1 MNMRDKRLYSP
12 KYVKEILGRYGF
24 EFSKSLGQNFL
35 IDGNI
40 VRKISEIADI
50 TDKDCV
56 LEIGP
61 GIGTLTEELALNAK
75 KVVAVEIDEKLLPIL
90 DETLQAYDNV
100 EIIHGDIL
108 NMDIIKIIDEN
119 MDGGPIKVVANLPY
133 YVTTPIIAKL
143 LEEESNIHSI
153 VVMVQKEV
161 GERIVASPGSKQ
173 YGSLSVFVN
182 FYTYPEIGM
191 KVPKTVFMPQ
201 PKVDS
206 VIIKLKM
213 KEKLPKV
220 DREVFF
226 KVVKSAFGKRRKT
239 ILNALSSGE
248 LGIEKK
254 TMREVLESLNIPTD
268 IRAENLKIEDFIKIS
283 QTLPPL
289 NIY

>member
-1 MNMRDKRLYSP
+1 MMNKRLYSP
-12 KYVKEILGRYGF
+12 KYVKEILNKHEF

-40 VRKISEIADI
+40 VRKISQVGEI
-50 TDKDCV
+50 TDEDYV

-75 KVVAVEIDEKLLPIL
+75 KVVAVEIDKNLLPIL
-90 DETLQAYDNV
+90 DETLESYDNV

-108 NMDIIKIIDEN
+108 NIDIQKIIYDKME
-119 MDGGPIKVVANLPY
+119 GGPIKVVANLPY
-133 YVTTPIIAKL
+133 YVTTPIMAKL
-143 LEEESNIHSI
+143 LEEDLNIHSI

-161 GERIVASPGSKQ
+161 AERIVASPGSKQ

-191 KVPKTVFMPQ
+191 KVPKTVFIPQ

-206 VIIKLKM
+206 AIVKLNIK
-213 KEKLPKV
+213 EEIPQV
-220 DREVFF
+220 NREVFF
-226 KVVKSAFGKRRKT
+226 KVVRSAFGKRRKT
-239 ILNALSSGE
+239 LLNALSSGE
-248 LGIEKK
+248 LGLEKDVI
-254 TMREVLESLNIPTD
+254 REVLENLNIPINT
-268 IRAENLKIEDFIKIS
+268 RAENLKVEDFIKIS
-283 QTLPPL
+283 KTLPPL